1 MKPRDDGRTATARE
15 REEMEE
21 MVRAE
26 EESHGGPELVKA
38 SPQTRGLDE
47 PRDHCGP

>member
-21 MVRAE
+21 LMRAE

-38 SPQTRGLDE
+38 PPQTRGLDE
-47 PRDHCGP
+47 PRDPCGP

>member
-21 MVRAE
+21 LMRAE
-26 EESHGGPELVKA
+26 EEIHGGPELVKA

-47 PRDHCGP
+47 PRDPCGP